1 MTNPGISVSS
11 LAIRRHIGTLMLSL
25 AVLVLGIFLIS
36 KLQIDLLP
44 SITYPRIAV
53 QLNIPGISPEV
64 AVDEVTRPLEASLAA
79 TEGVNQIF
87 SRTQE
92 GRVRVDLFFPPGSNI
107 EQALNDVTATY
118 NRGRSRLPE
127 DIEDARIFKFDPSQ
141 LPVYEFA
148 LTSPSLSPLE
158 LRVFGEEEL
167 NRELSVVP
175 GVAAVDVVGGL
186 EEEVGVNLD
195 FARLQA
201 QGLSLNDVLSA
212 LSQRNQDVS
221 GGRLE
226 GNTFEPLTRTIGRFQ
241 DVKEIEE
248 LSFDV
253 NGKRVYLRDF
263 AQVKDGSAEQRLF
276 VTLNGEPAVKITVQ
290 KQPDANTIEVV
301 EGVKK
306 KLKTLQEQSIIPPD
320 AVLTVTLDDSRF
332 IRNSINAVI
341 ESGLIGSGLAAL
353 AVLLFLGSLRQTLII
368 LVSIP
373 LSTLCAIILMGLF
386 NFSLNLFSLGGL
398 ALGVGIVV
406 DNSIVMIESIAIG
419 TGMVIGKSA
428 RSGLSGRETI
438 ERAIESSQ
446 KVESALVAS
455 TATNL
460 VAVLPFLLIGGFIS
474 LLFNELVLTI
484 SFSVAA
490 SIVVAITVVPAM
502 AARLLG
508 IKATSGISKWWLLR
522 QFNYRFNLATYGYGA
537 FLRRILKY
545 RLLVVVATFLVFGVS
560 SLVMVQQIPREILPP
575 INTGLVNVFAQFP
588 PGSTLA
594 TNQKVMG
601 MVEDILKKQPETD
614 YIFSTIGGGAF
625 GNNVTTNPLRSS
637 STITLKPRSDVLNYV
652 QRVNQQITKLNLAG
666 IRIRVNPGRVRGIIV
681 NNSPTPGTEIDVILQ
696 GNDSNLLERTGREIL
711 RRLEEGVEGAN
722 FRPDTDARQ
731 PEIQIKPD
739 WERLE
744 RLGLTVTSLGDT
756 ISTAIEGN
764 VPTQIQR
771 GNRLVDV
778 RVRFDR
784 SQIRQPSQLE
794 ELPLFT
800 QAKQI
805 IRLSDVASLKTGTA
819 PGEILRINQREVF
832 VINGNLNRGSS
843 LSKALGEVREVLSKA
858 DLPPGITI
866 VPSSAADANNQ
877 LQNSLKILGGLACFL
892 VFVVMAVQYNS
903 LIDPLV
909 IMFTIPLALAG
920 GIFGLFV
927 TKTSIGAT
935 VIVGAVLLVGIVV
948 NNGIIMIE
956 LANQIR
962 EETRCDRFTAITR
975 AAPQRLRPI
984 LMTTITTVLGLFPL
998 ALGLGEGSEFLRPLG
1013 IVVFSGLSLATLL
1026 TLFIIP
1032 CFYLL
1037 LHEVSI
1043 GLPVAKIPP
1052 KPIKLPE
1059 TNKR

>member
-1 MTNPGISVSS
+1 MTNGGISISKI
-11 LAIRRHIGTLMLSL
+11 AIQRHIGTLMISL
-25 AVLVLGIFLIS
+25 TVFVLGLFLINQ
-36 KLQIDLLP
+36 LQVDLLP
-44 SITYPRIAV
+44 AITYPRIAV
-53 QLNIPGISPEV
+53 QLNIPGLSPEV

-118 NRGRSRLPE
+118 NRGRSRLP
-127 DIEDARIFKFDPSQ
+127 DNIEDARIFKFDPSQ

-158 LRVFGEEEL
+158 LRVFAEEEL

-186 EEEVGVNLD
+186 EEEVRVNLD
-195 FARLQA
+195 FDRLQA
-201 QGLSLNDVLSA
+201 QGLSIRDVVSA
-212 LSQRNQDVS
+212 LAQRNQDVS

-226 GNTFEPLTRTIGRFQ
+226 GDIFEPLTRTIGRFQ
-241 DVKEIEE
+241 DVQEIEE

-253 NGKRVYLRDF
+253 NGKRVYLREF
-263 AQVKDGSAEQRLF
+263 ATVEDGSAEQRLF

-301 EGVKK
+301 EGVKE
-306 KLKTLQEQSIIPPD
+306 KLKLLKEQGIIPND

-332 IRNSINAVI
+332 IRNAIKAVV
-341 ESGLIGSGLAAL
+341 EAGLIGSGLAAL

-368 LVSIP
+368 LTAIP
-373 LSTLCAIILMGLF
+373 LSTLCAVILMALF

-406 DNSIVMIESIAIG
+406 DNSIVMLESIAIG
-419 TGMVIGKSA
+419 TK
-428 RSGLSGRETI
+428 ETI
-438 ERAIESSQ
+438 DAKQTIEAAIASSQ
-446 KVESALVAS
+446 KIESALVAS

-484 SFSVAA
+484 SFAVGA
-490 SIVVAITVVPAM
+490 SIVVAVTVVPSL
-502 AARLLG
+502 AARLLAIPASSRIG
-508 IKATSGISKWWLLR
+508 EWLLLR
-522 QFNYRFNLATYGYGA
+522 QFNHRFQLATLGYGN
-537 FLRRILKY
+537 FLSKILKY
-545 RLLVVVATFLVFGVS
+545 RLLVILLSFLLLGGS
-560 SLVMVQQIPREILPP
+560 SLFMLRQIPQEILPP
-575 INTGLVNVFAQFP
+575 INTGLVNVFALFP
-588 PGSTLA
+588 PGTTLT
-594 TNQKVMG
+594 TNQKVMT
-601 MVEDILKKQPETD
+601 MVEDILKQQPETE
-614 YIFSTIGGGAF
+614 YIFSTIG
-625 GNNVTTNPLRSS
+625 NNATSNPLRST
-637 STITLKPRSDVLNYV
+637 STITLKPRSNVAKYV
-652 QRVNQQITKLNLAG
+652 QRVNQAIGQLNLAG

-696 GNDSNLLERTGREIL
+696 GNDPTLLDRTGRELL
-711 RRLEEGVEGAN
+711 RKLEEEVKSAN

-731 PEIQIKPD
+731 PEVQIKPD
-739 WERLE
+739 WERLA
-744 RLGLTVTSLGDT
+744 RFGLTVADLGTT
-756 ISTAIEGN
+756 INTAIVGT
-764 VPTQIQR
+764 VPTQLQR
-771 GNRLVDV
+771 GDRLVDV
-778 RVRFDR
+778 RVRLDR
-784 SQIRQPSQLE
+784 DEIRLPSQLE
-794 ELPLFT
+794 QLPLFN
-800 QAKQI
+800 QDNQI
-805 IRLSDVASLKTGTA
+805 IRLGDVANLEIGTA
-819 PGEILRINQREVF
+819 PGEILRINQRNVF

-843 LSKALGEVREVLSKA
+843 LSNALAEVQSVLSKFQF
-858 DLPPGITI
+858 PPGITI
-866 VPSSAADANNQ
+866 VPSSAAEANNQ
-877 LQNSLKILGGLACFL
+877 LQNSLKTLGGLAIFL

-909 IMFTIPLALAG
+909 IMFTIPLALTGA
-920 GIFGLFV
+920 IFGLFI

-935 VIVGAVLLVGIVV
+935 VVVGVVLLVGIVV
-948 NNGIIMIE
+948 NNGIIMVE

-962 EETRCDRFTAITR
+962 EETGCDRFDAIIQ

-1013 IVVFSGLSLATLL
+1013 IVVFSGLSLATVL

-1032 CFYLL
+1032 SFYLL
-1037 LHEVSI
+1037 LHEIPVGSLLLRKKQKKKSI
-1043 GLPVAKIPP
+1043 KGVV
-1052 KPIKLPE
+1052 
-1059 TNKR
+1059 